1 MNYRGVNPRTL
12 YALIKKEVGGGWK
25 LGTNATLPGFPLLSV
40 NVGQVEDGT
49 YKGKETKSGIG
60 KSNVEHSVIVNEL
73 GVFGDEQA
81 DLINHG
87 GPNKAI
93 CVYSFDHYPHWE
105 KVLHRSLPH
114 GAFGENFTVSHM
126 NEDEVHI
133 GDVFQ
138 VGSAVVQISQPRQPC
153 WKLAMKWGLDEL
165 PLLVTE
171 HGATG
176 FYFRVLQAGEVQA
189 GDDLMLTHRHPERI
203 SVAEANRVMHKDKED
218 LEGIRR
224 LIALDALST
233 SWVTTF
239 TKRLE
244 RLQNI

>member
-1 MNYRGVNPRTL
+1 VALTPKPYTL
-12 YALIKKEVGGGWK
+12 LSRKKSEEAGK
-25 LGTNATLPGFPLLSV
+25 LGPNAALSVFPLLSV
-40 NVGQVEDGT
+40 NVGRAEDGT

-60 KSNVEHSVIVNEL
+60 KSKIEHSAMVNEH
-73 GVFGDEQA
+73 GVSGDEQA
-81 DLINHG
+81 DLVNHG
-87 GPNKAI
+87 GPDKAI

-105 KVLHRSLPH
+105 KVLNRSLTY
-114 GAFGENFTVSHM
+114 GAFGENFTVSRM
-126 NEDEVHI
+126 KDDEVHI

-138 VGSAVVQISQPRQPC
+138 VGSAVLQISQPRQPC

-171 HGATG
+171 QGATG

-189 GDDLMLTHRHPERI
+189 GDELQLAHRHPERI
-203 SVAEANRVMHKDKED
+203 SVAEANRVMHKDKKD

-224 LIALDALST
+224 VLELDALSA

-239 TKRLE
+239 TNRLDK
-244 RLQNI
+244 LLGI

>member
-1 MNYRGVNPRTL
+1 MKSEEAG
-12 YALIKKEVGGGWK
+12 K
-25 LGTNATLPGFPLLSV
+25 LGLNPILPVFPLLSV
-40 NVGQVEDGT
+40 NTSRVKDET

-60 KSNVEHSVIVNEL
+60 KSKISHSAIVNEL
-73 GVFGDEQA
+73 GVSGDEQA

-87 GPNKAI
+87 GTDKAI

-105 KVLHRSLPH
+105 KVLNRSMTY
-114 GAFGENFTVSHM
+114 GAFGENFTVSRM
-126 NEDEVHI
+126 KDDEVHI

-176 FYFRVLQAGEVQA
+176 FYFRVLQTGEVQA
-189 GDDLMLTHRHPERI
+189 GDELLLAHRHPQKI
-203 SVAEANRVMHKDKED
+203 SVAEANRVMHKDKKD

-224 LIALDALST
+224 LIALDALSS
-233 SWVTTF
+233 SWVTTL
-239 TKRLE
+239 TNRLE
-244 RLQNI
+244 RLQD